1 MKKFQG
7 SIFFALLAALLLLGN
22 TASASPPVDIASET
36 ETEAEIIAIY
46 QPIKKK
52 AGIGR
57 VFDWGLAKLE
67 TIIDGDLVSDLIT
80 TFIDKCGVLYATM
93 IHSFKDMT
101 LSYNELHEKEM
112 ERLGQFDGDFKDLVK
127 LRHKI
132 DRKCLYSSD
141 VEERSL
147 CIEKGIEIHDKIQD
161 LRSQRSKTTD
171 AIGRY
176 DDMIEWC
183 ASYNN
188 WFC

>member
-1 MKKFQG
+1 M
-7 SIFFALLAALLLLGN
+7 
-22 TASASPPVDIASET
+22 P
-36 ETEAEIIAIY
+36 
-46 QPIKKK
+46 
-52 AGIGR
+52 
-57 VFDWGLAKLE
+57 
-67 TIIDGDLVSDLIT
+67 
-80 TFIDKCGVLYATM
+80 
-93 IHSFKDMT
+93 